1 MFKAAST
8 KADTPSD
15 GEFLYLSIDGTSLSS
30 DAYLCFAGTLT
41 AKNGG

>member
-8 KADTPSD
+8 KEDTPSD
-15 GEFLYLSIDGTSLSS
+15 GNFIYYSIDGTTLPS
-30 DAYLCFAGTLT
+30 DAYLCFAGSLT